1 MPWRRWSGPQKTREI
16 VVKRGDTLGKIAKAN
31 KTTVS
36 KLLELNKKLKNPNS
50 IFVG

>member
-1 MPWRRWSGPQKTREI
+1 MPWRMWGRQQKPGEI